1 VVRAVTARE
10 QGTGSRIRAELH
22 PGDRAGLLLLRLGLG
37 GVLVWF
43 GAAELHDPS
52 SWAVFVPKMFDAV
65 QAPLMFV
72 HATALL
78 VTGALLF
85 VGMFHRLAAWLGGL
99 ILLAILGALAMT
111 GTIDSVFVRDVG
123 LACAAFALALSPTA
137 AEIPGVDRWLAQR
150 PHRGYAV
157 PAVSYAVLLAAV
169 VGLLAATAAP
179 SGGSSKALNN
189 LGGMNGLS
197 TLGGSPSGGTSA
209 GGSGSGSAPSLG
221 GGTALG
227 GASNGASSAGSN
239 PAPDGAA
246 GGSSGSS
253 ASGASTSGSSGS
265 GASASSSGLGSLGA
279 MAPSSTGP

>member
-1 VVRAVTARE
+1 MVRAVTARE
-10 QGTGSRIRAELH
+10 QDTGPRSRAVLH

-52 SWAVFVPKMFDAV
+52 SWAVFVPKLFDPV
-65 QAPLMFV
+65 QAPLMFL

-85 VGMFHRLAAWLGGL
+85 VGMFHRVTAWLGGL

-111 GTIDSVFVRDVG
+111 GSIDSVFVRDVG

-137 AEIPGVDRWLAQR
+137 AQLPGVDRWLAQR

-179 SGGSSKALNN
+179 TGGSSKALNN
-189 LGGMNGLS
+189 LGGMSGLS
-197 TLGGSPSGGTSA
+197 TLGGSPA
-209 GGSGSGSAPSLG
+209 GVAGSGSAPSTG

-227 GASNGASSAGSN
+227 GASNG
-239 PAPDGAA
+239 GAV
-246 GGSSGSS
+246 GGSSSSSTSSSSTTGSS
-253 ASGASTSGSSGS
+253 TTGASTTS
-265 GASASSSGLGSLGA
+265 ASTSSSGLGSLGA
-279 MAPSSTGP
+279 TASSSTGP

>member
-1 VVRAVTARE
+1 MTARE
-10 QGTGSRIRAELH
+10 QDTGPQSRAVLH

-52 SWAVFVPKMFDAV
+52 SWAVFVPKMFDPV

-78 VTGALLF
+78 VTGALLV
-85 VGMFHRLAAWLGGL
+85 VGMFHRIAAWLGGL

-123 LACAAFALALSPTA
+123 LACAAFALALAPTA
-137 AEIPGVDRWLAQR
+137 AQLPGVDRWLAER
-150 PHRGYAV
+150 PQRGYTV

-169 VGLLAATAAP
+169 VGLLAMTAIP
-179 SGGSSKALNN
+179 TGGSSKALSN

-197 TLGGSPSGGTSA
+197 TLGASSSGTATCGPATSSASA
-209 GGSGSGSAPSLG
+209 GGAPGS
-221 GGTALG
+221 TTC
-227 GASNGASSAGSN
+227 AS
-239 PAPDGAA
+239 P
-246 GGSSGSS
+246 SSGSS
-253 ASGASTSGSSGS
+253 TSGASTSG
-265 GASASSSGLGSLGA
+265 ASAASSGLGSLGA
-279 MAPSSTGP
+279 TASGSTGH